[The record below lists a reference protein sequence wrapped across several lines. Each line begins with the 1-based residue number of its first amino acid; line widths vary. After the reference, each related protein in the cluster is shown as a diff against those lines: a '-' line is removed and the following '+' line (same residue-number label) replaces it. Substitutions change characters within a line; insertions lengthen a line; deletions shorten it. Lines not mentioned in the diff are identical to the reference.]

1 MLIEMGMLGALP
13 HFVNGATSSVYLE
26 DLVLSFKQ
34 DATSVAYNV
43 TMVEQCESGGSG
55 PLYAIAGVTDA
66 GNWYHFGVDWN
77 WPSSLNPFLPSAG
90 FHAFFNVQSPGSNLF
105 HARDLINQI
114 HDGDNVLLSMSLSG
128 GKVIMSVHDWNTSA
142 SDEQSYSVLGA
153 TRFVGTP
160 SSPADSNGMFT
171 GILTRE
177 NHQASYYGDMQ
188 SVVYRTS
195 TPISSAYM
203 RVVEYPYPSKSP
215 VVFDDYGSYDYTN
228 PSLLQDFHSNGATL
242 ASDAYEFQT
251 GGLSTA
257 PKCASSAGS
266 SPLPFLSG
274 ITRLL
279 EILGAIGA
287 AVVVLT
293 LVGVL
298 ITRRREKKPPQTS
311 TTSL

>member
-13 HFVNGATSSVYLE
+13 HFVNSATSSSYLE

-55 PLYAIAGVTDA
+55 PLYSIAGVTEA
-66 GNWYHFGVDWN
+66 GNWYHFGIDWN
-77 WPSSLNPFLPSAG
+77 WHSSAG
-90 FHAFFNVQSPGSNLF
+90 FRAFFNVESPSSNLF
-105 HARDLINQI
+105 TAKDPMSQI
-114 HDGDNVLLSMSLSG
+114 HDGDSVLLSMSFSG

-153 TRFVGTP
+153 TRFVGNP

-177 NHQASYYGDMQ
+177 NHQAPYYGDMQ

-195 TPISSAYM
+195 TPISGAYM
-203 RVVEYPYPSKSP
+203 RIVEFPYPSKSP
-215 VVFDDYGSYDYTN
+215 VVFDDYGSYDYAN

-257 PKCASSAGS
+257 PKCASPAGS
-266 SPLPFLSG
+266 SQLPFLGG

-287 AVVVLT
+287 VGVVLT
-293 LVGVL
+293 LLGVL